1 MFTQKMVEEI
11 TKNILGN
18 SCYELDYSEYNKNCA
33 ILEFTNNEKSNNIQF
48 KIFYDS
54 EGTIEVESFY
64 FLEKN
69 TFNKKD
75 VEWLENYN
83 VVNWRCRKTKL
94 EFEAKIKYGLEI
106 EISDE
111 IEDSLVRFL
120 MDILEKYL

>member
-1 MFTQKMVEEI
+1 MRLKVFTSLK
-11 TKNILGN
+11 
-18 SCYELDYSEYNKNCA
+18 
-33 ILEFTNNEKSNNIQF
+33 
-48 KIFYDS
+48 
-54 EGTIEVESFY
+54 
-64 FLEKN
+64 KN

-111 IEDSLVRFL
+111 IEDSLVRFI